1 MTTLGQHDAQ
11 AKGRSGT
18 ADESTMRAIVQHR
31 YGSADVMHVERVPRP
46 VIADNEVLVHVHA
59 AGISRGTWHL
69 MSGKPYLMRLGFGL
83 RGPKQSVA
91 GQDVAGTVVG
101 VGSAVTRFGI
111 GDEVFGIGQGS
122 FAEYTAAREDK
133 LARKPANVT
142 FEQAA
147 SMPVSAL
154 TALQGLRDVGHVK
167 RGQKVLIVGA
177 SGGVGTFAVQL
188 AKAFGAEVTG
198 VCSTSKLNLVRS
210 LGADHVIDYTVT
222 DFADGLNRYDLILDI
237 GGNASLA
244 RIRRALTP
252 RGTLVIVGGE
262 NNGNWIGMSR
272 QLRAV
277 ALSPF
282 IRQRL
287 SMFLGTQNVSDLEQ
301 VTNLT
306 ETGALVPTIDRTFPL
321 DRVPEAMRY
330 LEGGYARGKIA
341 VTV

>member
-1 MTTLGQHDAQ
+1 
-11 AKGRSGT
+11 
-18 ADESTMRAIVQHR
+18 MRAIVQHR
-31 YGSADVMHVERVPRP
+31 YGSADAMHVERVPLP
-46 VIADNEVLVHVHA
+46 ELASNEVLIHVHA

-69 MSGKPYLMRLGFGL
+69 MSGKPYVMRLGLGL
-83 RGPKQSVA
+83 RGPKSSVA
-91 GQDVAGTVVG
+91 GQDVAGTVAR

-122 FAEYTAAREDK
+122 FAEYTAAQEDK
-133 LARKPANVT
+133 LVRKPANVT

-154 TALQGLRDVGHVK
+154 TALQGLRDVGHVG

-198 VCSTSKLNLVRS
+198 VCSTPKLDLVRS
-210 LGADHVIDYTVT
+210 LGADHVIDYTTT
-222 DFADGLNRYDLILDI
+222 DFADGRNRYDLILDI

-252 RGTLVIVGGE
+252 RGTLVLVGGE

-287 SMFLGTQNVSDLEQ
+287 SMFLGRQNVSDLELVMKLAQ
-301 VTNLT
+301 
-306 ETGALVPTIDRTFPL
+306 TGALSPTIDRTFPL
-321 DRVPEAMRY
+321 EDVPDAMRY
-330 LEGGYARGKIA
+330 LESGHARGKIA

>member
-1 MTTLGQHDAQ
+1 
-11 AKGRSGT
+11 
-18 ADESTMRAIVQHR
+18 MRAIVQHR
-31 YGSADVMHVERVPRP
+31 YGSADAMHVERIPLP
-46 VIADNEVLVHVHA
+46 EIASNEVLIHVHA

-69 MSGKPYLMRLGFGL
+69 MSGKPYVMRLGLGL
-83 RGPKQSVA
+83 RGPKRSVA
-91 GQDVAGTVVG
+91 GQDVAGTVAR
-101 VGSAVTRFGI
+101 VGSAVTRFEV

-122 FAEYTAAREDK
+122 FAEYTAAQEDK

-154 TALQGLRDVGHVK
+154 TALQGLRDVGHIG

-177 SGGVGTFAVQL
+177 SGGVGTIAVQL

-198 VCSTSKLNLVRS
+198 VCSTPKLDLVRS
-210 LGADHVIDYTVT
+210 LGADHVIDYTTT
-222 DFADGLNRYDLILDI
+222 DFADGRNRYDLILDI

-252 RGTLVIVGGE
+252 RGTLVLVGGE

-287 SMFLGTQNVSDLEQ
+287 SMFLAKPNVSDLEQ
-301 VTNLT
+301 VMNLI
-306 ETGALVPTIDRTFPL
+306 ETGALSPTIDRTFPL
-321 DRVPEAMRY
+321 EDVPDAMRY
-330 LEGGYARGKIA
+330 LEGGHARGKIA
-341 VTV
+341 ITV

>member
-1 MTTLGQHDAQ
+1 MQ
-11 AKGRSGT
+11 
-18 ADESTMRAIVQHR
+18 AIVQHR
-31 YGSADVMHVERVPRP
+31 YGSADVMHLERVPRP
-46 VIADNEVLVHVHA
+46 ELASNEVLIQVHA

-69 MSGKPYLMRLGFGL
+69 MSGKPYLMRLGLGL
-83 RGPKQSVA
+83 RGPKRSVA

-111 GDEVFGIGQGS
+111 GDEVFGIGRGS
-122 FAEYTAAREDK
+122 FAEYTAAQEDK
-133 LARKPANVT
+133 LARKPANIT

-154 TALQGLRDVGHVK
+154 TALQGLRDVGHVG
-167 RGQKVLIVGA
+167 RGQKVLIIGA

-198 VCSTSKLNLVRS
+198 VCSTPKLDLVRS
-210 LGADHVIDYTVT
+210 LGADHVIDYTAT
-222 DFADGLNRYDLILDI
+222 DFADGRNRYDLILDI

-252 RGTLVIVGGE
+252 RGTLVLVGGE
-262 NNGNWIGMSR
+262 NSGNWIGMSR

-287 SMFLGTQNVSDLEQ
+287 SMFLGTQNVNDLEQ
-301 VTNLT
+301 VMKLAQ
-306 ETGALVPTIDRTFPL
+306 TGALTPTIDRTFPL
-321 DRVPEAMRY
+321 EGVPDAIRY
-330 LEGGYARGKIA
+330 LEGGRARGKIA

>member
-1 MTTLGQHDAQ
+1 
-11 AKGRSGT
+11 
-18 ADESTMRAIVQHR
+18 
-31 YGSADVMHVERVPRP
+31 MHLERIPWPKVG
-46 VIADNEVLVHVHA
+46 DNEVLVHVHA

-69 MSGKPYLMRLGFGL
+69 MRGKPYLMRLGFGL
-83 RGPKQSVA
+83 RGPKKSVA
-91 GQDVAGTVVG
+91 GQDVAGTVVR
-101 VGSAVTRFGI
+101 VGSAVTRFEI
-111 GDEVFGIGQGS
+111 GDEVFGVGQGS
-122 FAEYTAAREDK
+122 FAEYTAAHEDK
-133 LARKPANVT
+133 LALKPTNVT

-154 TALQGLRDVGHVK
+154 TALQGLRDVGHVA

-198 VCSTSKLNLVRS
+198 VCSTSKLDLVRS

-222 DFADGLNRYDLILDI
+222 DFADEPNRYDLILDI

-252 RGTLVIVGGE
+252 RGTLVLVGGE
-262 NNGNWIGMSR
+262 NSGNWIGMSR

-287 SMFLGTQNVSDLEQ
+287 
-301 VTNLT
+301 
-306 ETGALVPTIDRTFPL
+306 
-321 DRVPEAMRY
+321 
-330 LEGGYARGKIA
+330 
-341 VTV
+341 